1 MRTRQKLTAV
11 GAVAVAGAAISG
23 GALFTS
29 HAMAAGSKPATGRLV
44 IITKSEQ
51 DQQAYK
57 CTFDDIDLPA
67 PGQGEGTVVH
77 GVAGGGEA
85 GTIEVTEGTP
95 SEGPG
100 LHGGLAVPKG
110 REDVR
115 GAGGAN
121 GPTFDKAG
129 SPPEGG
135 ALPPIVIDDIDARSG
150 TPAECA
156 AVREDLEQGR

>member
-44 IITKSEQ
+44 VITKSDQ

-85 GTIEVTEGTP
+85 GAIEVTEGTP
-95 SEGPG
+95 GEGPG
-100 LHGGLAVPKG
+100 LHGGLVVPEG
-110 REDVR
+110 RRHVS
-115 GAGGAN
+115 AGGA
-121 GPTFDKAG
+121 GQPSFDTEGA
-129 SPPEGG
+129 PPDGK

-150 TPAECA
+150 TPEECA